1 MANAHAIRLRVRA
14 NELGDTLTALTTA
27 VATAAVRA
35 RRHARSAWC
44 TLNGGH
50 YKVLHAEPTRLA
62 LKCVAC
68 GHTTP
73 GWKVGGLQVASR
85 YAPNQEPLRV
95 VKGRRAA

>member
-1 MANAHAIRLRVRA
+1 MANADVIRGNDLGEAATRLTSSISGVMDRALRQ
-14 NELGDTLTALTTA
+14 L
-27 VATAAVRA
+27 
-35 RRHARSAWC
+35 RSAWC

-73 GWKVGGLQVASR
+73 GWEVGGLRLATR
-85 YAPNQEPLRV
+85 YAPHQEPLRPA
-95 VKGRRAA
+95 RRV